1 MAELPNF
8 GRGNQSQRP
17 NKPAQNQT
25 QTQLQFNLQICDD
38 TWERLLCALER
49 LEYVAEY
56 KANYDIPRAVATRL
70 DEHKDKGNIQES
82 QVEVETEVQLQIQA
96 FKYIVKTVQSETE
109 TWLLQDFISW
119 LAGRERKTMGRER
132 LPFGLVDQYAIP
144 ILQCILGEPFKLPE
158 ISKLLVKPPTQ
169 QDILD
174 AATQLGV
181 GQIKT
186 DDIQKRFEEDP
197 SQQATQHLHQ
207 RGDFQD
213 GMERLQAIAQTLNQS
228 AWFNRF
234 ISEKRWQTR

>member
-1 MAELPNF
+1 MPNLF
-8 GRGNQSQRP
+8 PTGKGGKKQIPDQIIIP
-17 NKPAQNQT
+17 D
-25 QTQLQFNLQICDD
+25 QFNKQICDD

-82 QVEVETEVQLQIQA
+82 QIEVELEVQIQIKA

-109 TWLLQDFISW
+109 TRLLQDFISW
-119 LAGRERKTMGRER
+119 LAGREHKTMGRER
-132 LPFGLVDQYAIP
+132 LPFGLVDRYAIP
-144 ILQCILGEPFKLPE
+144 ILQCILGENFMLPKISE
-158 ISKLLVKPPTQ
+158 ILSNTPTQ
-169 QDILD
+169 GDILD
-174 AATQLGV
+174 AIQQIAE

-186 DDIQKRFEEDP
+186 GGIQKRFEDDP

-213 GMERLQAIAQTLNQS
+213 GMERLQAIAETLKEKP
-228 AWFNRF
+228 WFDRF
-234 ISEKRWQTR
+234 VKEQRWQNR

>member
-1 MAELPNF
+1 MPNLF
-8 GRGNQSQRP
+8 PTGKGGKKQERT
-17 NKPAQNQT
+17 QT
-25 QTQLQFNLQICDD
+25 ETQLQFNLQICDD

-96 FKYIVKTVQSETE
+96 FKYIVKTVQSEAE

-119 LAGRERKTMGRER
+119 LAGRERKNIKPEP
-132 LPFGLVDQYAIP
+132 LPLSIVDDYAIP
-144 ILQCILGEPFKLPE
+144 VLQCILAEPFKLPE
-158 ISKLLVKPPTQ
+158 ISKLLYKPPTQ
-169 QDILD
+169 KEVLN

-181 GQIKT
+181 GQMKT
-186 DDIQKRFEEDP
+186 DDIQKRFEDDP
-197 SQQATQHLHQ
+197 SQQATQHQHQ
-207 RGDFQD
+207 RGDFQN
-213 GMERLQAIAQTLNQS
+213 GMERLEAIAQKLNQS